1 LPEAANVGGKS
12 IFWAQNWV
20 RAQCQSV
27 TSGLP
32 RALKLTI
39 ALPRRRLTSNCPAK
53 IAGGPDLPD
62 LFESLLAPAIS
73 LGEDCRPLQ
82 PKQI

>member
-12 IFWAQNWV
+12 IFWAQRWV
-20 RAQCQSV
+20 RAQCQFV

-32 RALKLTI
+32 RAPKLSI
-39 ALPRRRLTSNCPAK
+39 ALPRRRLTSTCSVK
-53 IAGGPDLPD
+53 IADGPDLAD

-73 LGEDCRPLQ
+73 PGEDCRPLK